1 MSLPLVRVSRLIARW
16 AFWLALPS
24 LLALAAPAMGQGA
37 SVSGVVRD
45 TLGLAIAGAEV
56 TLEGGIARAISG
68 EDGSYVL
75 RGLVA
80 GTHRLRIRRL
90 GFRPTVMDVEVPA
103 TGLVDVEIQLEQVVT
118 RLAPVSVLAR
128 RDAFEYRLAGFY
140 ERRDRKIGH
149 FVSRERIERT
159 HSFSF
164 TDLLREIP
172 GVKIRPIGTIQKAV
186 RIRGSSCPPL
196 VFIDGMAAAAGEF
209 DLESIDP
216 GMVEGIE
223 VYSGSASV
231 PAEFAGPRN
240 LDRCGVVAIW
250 SSPARSRRRAPEE
263 KSTVDARSTLDLE
276 GMVRRGEVF
285 TATQVDTAAALIEGA
300 LAPDYPIPLYRERR
314 GGRVL
319 TEFVVDTSGGVMPGT
334 IGVIA
339 STHPLFSLSVREAL
353 AQAQF
358 IPARRQGATV
368 RQLVQLPIEFVYPR
382 EP

>member
-1 MSLPLVRVSRLIARW
+1 
-16 AFWLALPS
+16 
-24 LLALAAPAMGQGA
+24 MGQGA

-45 TLGLAIAGAEV
+45 TVGLAIAGAEV
-56 TLEGGIARAISG
+56 TLEGGSARAISA

-80 GTHRLRIRRL
+80 GNLRLHIRRL

-103 TGLVDVEIQLEQVVT
+103 TGLVDVEIRLEQVVT

-172 GVKIRPIGTIQKAV
+172 GVKIRPIGNIQKAV

-216 GMVEGIE
+216 GMVEGVE

-250 SSPARSRRRAPEE
+250 SSPARSRRRLPADE
-263 KSTVDARSTLDLE
+263 KSTVDARSTADLE

-285 TATQVDTAAALIEGA
+285 TAAQVDSAASLVDGA
-300 LAPDYPIPLYRERR
+300 LAPEYPIPLYRERR

-319 TEFVVDTSGGVMPGT
+319 TEFVVDTSGAVIAGT

-339 STHPLFSLSVREAL
+339 SAHPLFSLSVREAL
-353 AQAQF
+353 LRAQF
-358 IPARRQGATV
+358 TPARRQGALV

-382 EP
+382 DP